1 MPAYGK
7 YMPVSFCKQLIFP
20 DIPAYYLCILSKP
33 EYKISK
39 LLATLKIAFHITD
52 GLNILKIFSRNLYL
66 KLFLP
71 VLSRVQSTFPT
82 HPEANLHLTRSRALT
97 ETTSSMVIR
106 LSLTQ
111 QTTSD
116 TDTSVLMQTQ
126 SMLVESQDLT
136 LPRT

>member
-7 YMPVSFCKQLIFP
+7 YMPESFCKQLIFP

-66 KLFLP
+66 KLFL
-71 VLSRVQSTFPT
+71 QC
-82 HPEANLHLTRSRALT
+82 HYHLKKIKGICSEIFFERCFCCHCTYVCS
-97 ETTSSMVIR
+97 
-106 LSLTQ
+106 
-111 QTTSD
+111 
-116 TDTSVLMQTQ
+116 
-126 SMLVESQDLT
+126 
-136 LPRT
+136 